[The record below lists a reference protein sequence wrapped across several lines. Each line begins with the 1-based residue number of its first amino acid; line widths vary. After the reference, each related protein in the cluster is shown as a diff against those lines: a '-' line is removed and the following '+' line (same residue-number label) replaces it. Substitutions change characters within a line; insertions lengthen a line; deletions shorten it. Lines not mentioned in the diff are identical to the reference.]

1 MSNEA
6 PNWFQ
11 EQWNGAVTHVYQ
23 SKGYL
28 TRGMT
33 TPPVRVTGKKM
44 HFPIAGKAEAQDYA
58 RGDKVKTM
66 NATRGEVLLDATEWD
81 AADYIYQPDLDRM
94 LPNEVDA
101 VRETAAMAL
110 GRKHDTVL
118 FDKLREQTYVANAD
132 PKLNETIGTY
142 ADTALPGPPQLL
154 KGRRALVAKDVPTED
169 GAIYCGLPPLVF
181 DNMMSF
187 KVFSDANWVGGDLP
201 FASNVRRKTWQQV
214 NFFELPEFLHTYPAA
229 NQGRF
234 FMWHKAAIGSGFT
247 GEQIRTAW
255 DDEVAQWKR
264 WFYRSTLSAGVTV
277 IQRGFIEFKYNSSL
291 EPTFT

>member
-1 MSNEA
+1 
-6 PNWFQ
+6 
-11 EQWNGAVTHVYQ
+11 
-23 SKGYL
+23 
-28 TRGMT
+28 MT
-33 TPPVRVTGKKM
+33 TAPVRVTGKKM
-44 HFPIAGKAEAQDYA
+44 HFPIAGKGEAQDYT

-81 AADYIYQPDLDRM
+81 AADYIYQTDLDRM
-94 LPNEVDA
+94 LPNEVDV

-118 FDKLREQTYVANAD
+118 FDKFRAETFTANAD
-132 PKLNETIGTY
+132 LKINETVGAY
-142 ADTALPGPPQLL
+142 ADTALPGPAMLL
-154 KGRRALVAKDVPTED
+154 KARRSLVAKDVPTED
-169 GAIYCGLPPLVF
+169 GMIYCGLPPLVF
-181 DNMMSF
+181 DNMMSY
-187 KVFSDANWVGGDLP
+187 KVFADSNWVGGDLP
-201 FASNVRRKTWQQV
+201 FASNIRRKTWQQI

-234 FMWHKAAIGSGFT
+234 FMWHKSAVGSGFT

-255 DDEVAQWKR
+255 EDEVAKWKR

-277 IQRGFIEFKYNSSL
+277 IQKAGIIEVKYNTSL